1 MKYSKVYFQF
11 KFIFQY
17 LGSFPVQAADQGDRA
32 EFVRK
37 QLVSMK
43 VIDNRYGIIH
53 IIELS
58 KNVITVRINISISFQ
73 EVTAKRP
80 VLMVIS
86 LAGIKVTCPQG
97 QVRHINNL
105 IIHYCSDSSIKKSR
119 VTTLFFI

>member
-43 VIDNRYGIIH
+43 VIDNRYDII
-53 IIELS
+53 IYYRMDNINLNKMDFS
-58 KNVITVRINISISFQ
+58 STWCNSINV
-73 EVTAKRP
+73 
-80 VLMVIS
+80 
-86 LAGIKVTCPQG
+86 
-97 QVRHINNL
+97 
-105 IIHYCSDSSIKKSR
+105 
-119 VTTLFFI
+119 